1 MSISPPATLQDV
13 ARAAGVSAKTVSR
26 VVNGEPGVHRDTAV
40 RVQQAIT
47 SLGYRRNDVARN
59 LRMGIS
65 VSAVG
70 LLIED
75 LANPFYANLARAVEL
90 VARRHGHVL
99 VITSSGEEP
108 THERELVTDLLGR
121 GVEGL
126 LVVPAGQ
133 DHRYLEATRRPG
145 VPVVFLDRPP
155 GGIEA
160 DTVLLDNVAAGRTAT
175 QHLLAHGHRRIAF
188 VGDATSVMT
197 SADRLAGYVE
207 ALEAAGVALDESLI
221 RLNPPHVDAAQAST
235 RQLLALERP
244 PTAFL
249 AQNNRNCLGV
259 TRALRALG
267 EVRALV
273 GIDDFELADML
284 PTPVTVI
291 GHDPADMGR
300 AGAELLFARMSGDS
314 RPPQRITMPVRLI
327 ERGSGELAPVS

>member
-1 MSISPPATLQDV
+1 
-13 ARAAGVSAKTVSR
+13 
-26 VVNGEPGVHRDTAV
+26 
-40 RVQQAIT
+40 
-47 SLGYRRNDVARN
+47 
-59 LRMGIS
+59 
-65 VSAVG
+65 
-70 LLIED
+70 
-75 LANPFYANLARAVEL
+75 
-90 VARRHGHVL
+90 
-99 VITSSGEEP
+99 
-108 THERELVTDLLGR
+108 
-121 GVEGL
+121 
-126 LVVPAGQ
+126 
-133 DHRYLEATRRPG
+133 
-145 VPVVFLDRPP
+145 
-155 GGIEA
+155 
-160 DTVLLDNVAAGRTAT
+160 
-175 QHLLAHGHRRIAF
+175 
-188 VGDATSVMT
+188 
-197 SADRLAGYVE
+197 LAGYVE
-207 ALEAAGVALDESLI
+207 ALEAAGVALDEALI

-267 EVRALV
+267 EIRALV